1 MQSSRQRRRH
11 SEKQKGRRSHRD
23 LRSLFEQIPQDC
35 PRRICHRHQD
45 EEMGQM
51 EGLLLQQ
58 QSQSQAFLQGYHL
71 GRLPILYPRLLPM
84 VQQLLS
90 LILIK
95 EYSIKAQ

>member
-1 MQSSRQRRRH
+1 MQSSRQRRRRH
-11 SEKQKGRRSHRD
+11 NEKQKGRRSQRD

-51 EGLLLQQ
+51 EGLLQQ

-84 VQQLLS
+84 APQLLS